1 MEATKANTL
10 AVREESETLKRELE
24 RLDTQ
29 RVRVS
34 FLVVRRLT
42 RWNCV
47 AHFGFAAQSELG
59 AVTHEQARL
68 KKDMAALEKYQAS
81 LLERSSRVGR
91 QVEEFKR
98 KHAQMGESA
107 HQMVRTREPGLRC
120 DPCTENT
127 EKERAQERE
136 SLQQQVAAQGLTDL
150 EIQRLTSDR
159 HQLDEAYRATSAR
172 LTEATQAANDLEVE
186 LQRAFGKIEK
196 LAEDYHSK
204 AAKLGLLPTGP
215 DGFEDVDF
223 AQELNGAS
231 TTPQGIV
238 PDCTT
243 RIRPA
248 IVSMKQAVMK
258 QRHSST
264 SEIFNV
270 ESDVAKLAEA
280 VANVSSEIVEWE
292 GRWQRVTK
300 ELNDAKEVRLLS
312 LRTRTV
318 SIGSGWR

>member
-1 MEATKANTL
+1 VSWFVCSPRPARAIGGIGSEPKL
-10 AVREESETLKRELE
+10 A
-24 RLDTQ
+24 
-29 RVRVS
+29 
-34 FLVVRRLT
+34 
-42 RWNCV
+42 
-47 AHFGFAAQSELG
+47 
-59 AVTHEQARL
+59 
-68 KKDMAALEKYQAS
+68 
-81 LLERSSRVGR
+81 
-91 QVEEFKR
+91 
-98 KHAQMGESA
+98 
-107 HQMVRTREPGLRC
+107 
-120 DPCTENT
+120 ENT

-136 SLQQQVAAQGLTDL
+136 SLQNQVAAQGLTDL

-215 DGFEDVDF
+215 EGFEDVDF

-238 PDCTT
+238 PDCTSKV
-243 RIRPA
+243 RPA
-248 IVSMKQAVMK
+248 IVSMKQAVMR

-300 ELNDAKEVRLLS
+300 ELNDSKEVRPSCANQCRSDANRMWGWWRVQAFNNDMAASNAELDRVQAQVNQLKTHMHGGVLAADQRLAALDNEYVPTPHDPLPPPS
-312 LRTRTV
+312 CILPSFPNTFFSFLRTGTK
-318 SIGSGWR
+318 SSWPM